1 MKICDDKEFVR
12 LIEFTAKFFND
23 ALPHERYKNIINNT
37 YPALSKEEL
46 NVKRLANAYLYVLNN
61 TKQPFSNVLINDAY
75 YLLTKKRLSFR
86 KIDNILSTY
95 YFNSNE
101 NIYLLITLIHSLIIK
116 EIKVRKYEFAFLISN
131 YILIKNQK
139 QLIIPRLCFKQK
151 YKLAVKN
158 NSTDGFVSL
167 FSTMDNKIR
176 VSKAKKIIT
185 QEIIKD
191 TLILYKRK
199 LVDDFSINAI
209 FLYGSYAKN
218 NMNYQSDIDLLV
230 IFNVENNLHEKNSKK
245 ILLSNYLEKLFSKT
259 VEVIDFE
266 YAIKKLDISEME
278 NIIRII

>member
-23 ALPHERYKNIINNT
+23 ALPHERYKNIINNA

-86 KIDNILSTY
+86 KIDNILSAY

-116 EIKVRKYEFAFLISN
+116 EIKTRKYEFAFLISN

-139 QLIIPRLCFKQK
+139 QLIIPRLCFRQK

-158 NSTDGFVSL
+158 NSIDSFISL

-230 IFNVENNLHEKNSKK
+230 IFNSENNLHEKNRKK

-278 NIIRII
+278 KIIRII

>member
-1 MKICDDKEFVR
+1 MKIRDDKEFVR

-23 ALPHERYKNIINNT
+23 DLPHERYKNIINNT

-75 YLLTKKRLSFR
+75 YLLTKKRLSVR

-116 EIKVRKYEFAFLISN
+116 EVKTRKYEFAFLISN

-158 NSTDGFVSL
+158 NSIDGLVSL

-176 VSKAKKIIT
+176 ISKVKKNIT
-185 QEIIKD
+185 LEIIKD
-191 TLILYKRK
+191 TLVLYKRK
-199 LVDDFSINAI
+199 LVDDFYINAI

-230 IFNVENNLHEKNSKK
+230 VFNIENNLSEKNSKK

-266 YAIKKLDISEME
+266 YAIKNLDICEME